1 MNKIICSLE
10 EWDSILDYYRPNGSS
25 KTWYIKELKKM
36 SRPLMWGDWNVL
48 SEQGEMFDKG
58 IFVNIITPHYSND
71 IQYVE
76 YQNIKDNKH
85 LYIINIY
92 NDGYFQDNY
101 DIGFSTI
108 SEKFITD
115 IREGRSKIVLFF
127 VFEGYSGS
135 FGNTDFEVIEKWRLD
150 AGLPENSVVYVNG
163 NLMSNQ
169 IVNSKGYGFQARGV
183 HNFEPWNKYYETQ
196 VVDFKPVDEKHL
208 FLSYNRQPRVHRIR
222 FAIDLL
228 KQQLFD
234 KGLFSLN
241 SFSYDF
247 DSDTPQEHVDFLKN
261 NSPFII
267 DERYDLNYNL
277 AVNIT
282 KEDYEKTFVSVVTE
296 TLTIPNTLFFSE
308 KMWKPIMV
316 GHPFLLLGNQHSLRY
331 LKDLGYKTFDKW
343 FNEDYDSSF
352 DSDTRSRMITNELKR
367 LSNKSIDELQTMRLE
382 MKEVCEFN
390 QKRYKELY
398 QQNYDNGDVSTTISN
413 ILKETWETLN

>member
-1 MNKIICSLE
+1 
-10 EWDSILDYYRPNGSS
+10 
-25 KTWYIKELKKM
+25 
-36 SRPLMWGDWNVL
+36 MWGDWNVL

>member
-1 MNKIICSLE
+1 
-10 EWDSILDYYRPNGSS
+10 
-25 KTWYIKELKKM
+25 
-36 SRPLMWGDWNVL
+36 MWGDWNVL

-108 SEKFITD
+108 SEKYITD
-115 IREGRSKIVLFF
+115 IREGRAKIVLFF

-135 FGNTDFEVIEKWRLD
+135 FGNTDFEMIEKWRID

-196 VVDFKPVDEKHL
+196 VVDFKPVDEKYL

-261 NSPFII
+261 NTPFII
-267 DERYDLNYNL
+267 DERYDLNFNL

-367 LSNKSIDELQTMRLE
+367 LSDKSIDELQAMRLE

-398 QQNYDNGDVSTTISN
+398 QQNYDNGDVSITISN